1 MMLHQHDPSEQF
13 YQILRENILTFLYF
27 LFVCV
32 PAYLLT
38 QKFQRQARFT
48 GEDDDAHSLLPK
60 LICVC
65 CLTLAFITLVFI
77 PVTVMIL
84 CLLPIIAQN
93 DWLYWLDADLLSTI
107 ARYAF
112 FGNTISLFG
121 LVPFAYFYL
130 ETDLLLRSFVQKSRQ
145 AIIVFLLV
153 STLVYTFISVLQQL
167 FGWNEEHAVVLHWG
181 TFITT
186 ALLSIKM
193 VPKGALVLF
202 KWIHTL
208 PLKPNHRQKLR
219 AYLTELKFERNA
231 CQQKLDYHLTKLR
244 RGYDSN
250 QKNSTFALRR
260 LSGSVNRAE
269 IGDNIRELRKRLV
282 ALERQER
289 KVEKHLNQS
298 PLYRN
303 TSFVVLFTLNTAVW
317 FLFVWTVAITLTKN
331 IFSISESYETI
342 EQHRA
347 RVLSSIPLSLSQLP
361 LSRYVVAFMEFVLVV
376 YFVITFLVGCYES
389 TWFSK
394 LKPKI
399 HNTSTLVL
407 LTNTALLLLFA
418 SALPILV
425 PILGL
430 TDLDLMELYPVATH
444 TFNDMFWIN
453 AGYRLTLV
461 ILTSYSVLEHYLLTS
476 ATSTIEKR

>member
-1 MMLHQHDPSEQF
+1 MMLHNHDPSEQF

-32 PAYLLT
+32 PAYFLT
-38 QKFQRQARFT
+38 QKFQRKARFT
-48 GEDDDAHSLLPK
+48 GEDDDAQSLLPK

-93 DWLYWLDADLLSTI
+93 GWLYWLDADLLSTI

-145 AIIVFLLV
+145 AMIVFLLV
-153 STLVYTFISVLQQL
+153 STLVYTFIFVLQQL

-193 VPKGALVLF
+193 VPKGALAIF

-208 PLKPNHRQKLR
+208 PLKPNYRQKLR
-219 AYLTELKFERNA
+219 AYLAELKCERNS

-244 RGYDSN
+244 RGFDSSL
-250 QKNSTFALRR
+250 KTGTFAARK

-269 IGDNIRELRKRLV
+269 VGDTVRELRKRLV

-289 KVEKHLNQS
+289 KVEKRLNQS

-303 TSFVVLFTLNTAVW
+303 TSFVILFILNIGIW

-331 IFSISESYETI
+331 IFSVSESHETI
-342 EQHRA
+342 DQYRG
-347 RVLSSIPLSLSQLP
+347 RVLTTLPLSLSHLP
-361 LSRYVVAFMEFVLVV
+361 LSRYIIALMEFALVV
-376 YFVITFLVGCYES
+376 YFVITFLIGCYES

-430 TDLDLMELYPVATH
+430 TDLDLMGLYPVATH
-444 TFNDMFWIN
+444 TFNDVFWFN
-453 AGYRLTLV
+453 VGYRV
-461 ILTSYSVLEHYLLTS
+461 AMVVLTSYTVLEHYLLV
-476 ATSTIEKR
+476 STTLTVENS